1 MDNSGKIRFGAIGAG
16 GAGTDRI
23 RQLAN
28 HELGLKVV
36 AAVDIDPARL
46 DNLEKVIGYN
56 DFAHYTGEQDFK
68 RMIDENQL
76 DAVGI
81 FTPHSLHLPHVQYAI
96 EKGLSILIEKPMVCG
111 TANAMEVTAAVE
123 KKKLIGIVHYQ
134 RHYELKW
141 MKARELI
148 KKGEIGDVTNFFIYM
163 AQDWCGRT
171 WRGEPEFCM
180 GGQINDSG
188 SHYQDIMLWMTG
200 LLPISAQG
208 HVDSFYRGKQ
218 MKGEYNGSFN
228 VELENG
234 VSGRIV
240 ILSDI
245 PGGFMDDVRIC
256 GTKANL
262 FFQGDKLIKQ
272 DAATKE
278 YEEIPLSRPKNYPVS
293 PCDNFMKL
301 MRKKVKN
308 NHVPF
313 IFGCR
318 VSLLTEAMLRS
329 GSQNGKKIYCEDILK
344 EAGYKLD
351 DLRR

>member
-1 MDNSGKIRFGAIGAG
+1 MATKKMIRFGAIGAG

-23 RQLAN
+23 RQLAA

-36 AAVDIDPARL
+36 AAADIDPARL
-46 DNLEKVIGYN
+46 DNLAKVIGYD
-56 DFAHYTGEQDFK
+56 DFAHYTGAEDFK

-96 EKGLSILIEKPMVCG
+96 DKGLSILIEKPMVCG
-111 TANAMEVTAAVE
+111 AANALEVTRRTNE
-123 KKKLIGIVHYQ
+123 KKLISIIHYQ

-148 KKGEIGDVTNFFIYM
+148 AKGDIGEVKNFYVFM

-171 WRGEPEFCM
+171 WRGEPEFCL

-188 SHYQDIMLWMTG
+188 SHYQDILLWMTG
-200 LLPISAQG
+200 ELPVSAEG
-208 HVDSFYRGKQ
+208 HIDSIYRGQHLKV
-218 MKGEYNGSFN
+218 EYNGSFN
-228 VELENG
+228 VELTNG
-234 VSGRIV
+234 INGRIV

-262 FFQGDKLIKQ
+262 FFQGDKLIRQ
-272 DAATKE
+272 DVATKE
-278 YEEIPLSRPKNYPVS
+278 YEEIPLARPKGYPIS
-293 PCDNFMKL
+293 PCDNFVKL
-301 MRKKVKN
+301 IRKKTAT

-329 GSQNGKKIYCEDILK
+329 GHSNGKKVLCEDILK
-344 EAGYKLD
+344 ESGHTLD
-351 DLRR
+351 DLR